1 MKKIIVVGGGA
12 SGMMAALTAAENPDH
27 TVLLFERQARVG
39 RKLLSTGNGR
49 CNLTN
54 TGASPEHF
62 HGQNCAFPNPVLEA
76 FPPRKVLEVFRSLGL
91 VCSEQYGG
99 RVFPLS
105 ESAGSVLDVLRFA
118 LAHAGVEI
126 HTGEAVK
133 QARRRSGRFLVSTE
147 TAEYDADA
155 LIIACGGKAGG
166 KLGGVSDGYDL
177 LCSLGHR
184 CTSLFPALVPIRTDT
199 DYPRSLKGVRAEAA
213 LQLRRDGQIVKAS
226 RGELQFTEKGVS
238 GPAAF
243 DLSREAASGGGEIR
257 ADFLPDLSASE
268 VLSLL
273 RQRKA
278 LSPEAEN
285 GSVFTGVLH
294 SRLGMAVV
302 RASGVK
308 PSGTI
313 GCLTERELDSLARCA
328 KDFRL
333 RVTGTDGFDSAQVT
347 AGGIRTDDFDPVT
360 LESRLVPGLFA
371 CGEVLDVDGD
381 CGGYNLQWAW
391 ASGYRAG
398 RLGR

>member
-1 MKKIIVVGGGA
+1 M
-12 SGMMAALTAAENPDH
+12 
-27 TVLLFERQARVG
+27 
-39 RKLLSTGNGR
+39 
-49 CNLTN
+49 
-54 TGASPEHF
+54 
-62 HGQNCAFPNPVLEA
+62 
-76 FPPRKVLEVFRSLGL
+76 
-91 VCSEQYGG
+91 
-99 RVFPLS
+99 
-105 ESAGSVLDVLRFA
+105 
-118 LAHAGVEI
+118 
-126 HTGEAVK
+126 
-133 QARRRSGRFLVSTE
+133 
-147 TAEYDADA
+147 
-155 LIIACGGKAGG
+155 
-166 KLGGVSDGYDL
+166 
-177 LCSLGHR
+177 
-184 CTSLFPALVPIRTDT
+184 
-199 DYPRSLKGVRAEAA
+199 
-213 LQLRRDGQIVKAS
+213 KAS

-257 ADFLPDLSASE
+257 ADFLPDLSAAE

-273 RQRKA
+273 RQRKD

-285 GSVFTGVLH
+285 GSVFTGLLH

>member
-54 TGASPEHF
+54 TLASPEHF
-62 HGQNCAFPNPVLEA
+62 HGRDCAFSRPALEA

-147 TAEYDADA
+147 SSEYDADA

-166 KLGGVSDGYDL
+166 KLAAYLTGMIFFAHSATAA
-177 LCSLGHR
+177 HR
-184 CTSLFPALVPIRTDT
+184 SFPPWSPSVRIRTI
-199 DYPRSLKGVRAEAA
+199 PVP
-213 LQLRRDGQIVKAS
+213 S
-226 RGELQFTEKGVS
+226 RVS
-238 GPAAF
+238 GRR
-243 DLSREAASGGGEIR
+243 LSCSSGG
-257 ADFLPDLSASE
+257 
-268 VLSLL
+268 
-273 RQRKA
+273 
-278 LSPEAEN
+278 
-285 GSVFTGVLH
+285 
-294 SRLGMAVV
+294 
-302 RASGVK
+302 
-308 PSGTI
+308 
-313 GCLTERELDSLARCA
+313 
-328 KDFRL
+328 
-333 RVTGTDGFDSAQVT
+333 TDRS
-347 AGGIRTDDFDPVT
+347 
-360 LESRLVPGLFA
+360 
-371 CGEVLDVDGD
+371 
-381 CGGYNLQWAW
+381 
-391 ASGYRAG
+391 
-398 RLGR
+398 